1 MLLRKQVQPC
11 FKRGSLM
18 VKIWIRWIL
27 KILAL
32 ALVAYLWFLNL
43 VSNIQ
48 IDPQTYNILLLVDTV
63 LIIILLFEDTKGK
76 RQQSA

>member
-11 FKRGSLM
+11 FKRGSLT

-48 IDPQTYNILLLVDTV
+48 IDPQTLQHIVASRYCFDNNSSI
-63 LIIILLFEDTKGK
+63 
-76 RQQSA
+76 